1 MKLSDPVVGP
11 TDFRAVRIH
20 RSKPHAFLRAVSA
33 AMDAAEATH
42 SLDACG
48 LHGADCF
55 IFAAVTGS
63 RNMSMRGR
71 E

>member
-1 MKLSDPVVGP
+1 
-11 TDFRAVRIH
+11 
-20 RSKPHAFLRAVSA
+20 
-33 AMDAAEATH
+33 MDATDATR
-42 SLDACG
+42 SLDAGG

-63 RNMSMRGR
+63 RNMSRRGR